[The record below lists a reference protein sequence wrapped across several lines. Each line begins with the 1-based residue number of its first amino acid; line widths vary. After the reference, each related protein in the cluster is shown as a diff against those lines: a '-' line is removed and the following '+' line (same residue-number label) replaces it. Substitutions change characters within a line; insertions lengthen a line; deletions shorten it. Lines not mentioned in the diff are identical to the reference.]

1 MGGEEGGR
9 AASMRGD
16 ADGTG
21 DGGPILLSA
30 GVALQD
36 HLLLPSLLTCPLLPT
51 MLMSDG
57 ADLEFLMRT
66 ERTSVM
72 AQTSPRRRYTIWS
85 NPLRSGRGR
94 HKDAAKLGQLRGNLS
109 PHGHS
114 GPDSCHSPLSLRII
128 SHSTTCSTSAW
139 VFFYI
144 LLYIDH
150 RSSHGSFD
158 YLSIEYRSLPRADP
172 VYVRTALHTGTPSY
186 VLVF

>member
-9 AASMRGD
+9 AASMQGD

-21 DGGPILLSA
+21 DGGSILLSA

-94 HKDAAKLGQLRGNLS
+94 HKDAAKLGELRGNLS

-114 GPDSCHSPLSLRII
+114 GPDPCHSPLSPRII
-128 SHSTTCSTSAW
+128 SHSTYRRGGCFSIYY
-139 VFFYI
+139 FIYI
-144 LLYIDH
+144 IVH
-150 RSSHGSFD
+150 RMVH
-158 YLSIEYRSLPRADP
+158 SIISR
-172 VYVRTALHTGTPSY
+172 
-186 VLVF
+186 